1 MKNTFELFAFCVA
14 FKEYLRQVPFISVGK
29 LVALRYKRGN
39 CLLILG
45 QPQLIEEPFRKKYSK
60 NFQVKQ
66 TSLSSKIDTFTQ
78 ASKFQ
83 ELEGKRELFYIHIAL
98 VMKFGLLILFV
109 SSFVNLGLASHH
121 RFKRQVE
128 LSSLLSKESE
138 KLQRLR
144 VGFDKL
150 FTIGGER
157 RFLKGQDQWIAP
169 NSVRVIWR

>member
-1 MKNTFELFAFCVA
+1 
-14 FKEYLRQVPFISVGK
+14 
-29 LVALRYKRGN
+29 
-39 CLLILG
+39 LILG
-45 QPQLIEEPFRKKYSK
+45 QTQLIEEPFRKKYSK
-60 NFQVKQ
+60 KIQDNH
-66 TSLSSKIDTFTQ
+66 TSVSSKIDTFTK

-83 ELEGKRELFYIHIAL
+83 KLEEKRELLYSHIAL

-121 RFKRQVE
+121 RVKRQVE
-128 LSSLLSKESE
+128 LSSLLLKESE

-144 VGFDKL
+144 LSFDDL